1 MCLEIIYYQVK
12 RFSFIVIGIRGPCP
26 TFSRI
31 RKCAVFYWHFRHTFF
46 VVAILSMEENNE
58 KLQLRGENVS
68 EVFFSLCVVHVS
80 SWKAQLFYPHKSCS
94 FCQVLRSQR
103 LGWSVAWNLVWSVWV
118 LPWPDCHHP
127 LTPPLTTLGVLRSSK
142 IQEEFVKIQE
152 FKVCEFQELSELKVT
167 FTCVLQ
173 RAFTYTSELVNYTSV
188 LFTYF

>member
-1 MCLEIIYYQVK
+1 M
-12 RFSFIVIGIRGPCP
+12 
-26 TFSRI
+26 
-31 RKCAVFYWHFRHTFF
+31 
-46 VVAILSMEENNE
+46 
-58 KLQLRGENVS
+58 
-68 EVFFSLCVVHVS
+68 
-80 SWKAQLFYPHKSCS
+80 
-94 FCQVLRSQR
+94 
-103 LGWSVAWNLVWSVWV
+103 